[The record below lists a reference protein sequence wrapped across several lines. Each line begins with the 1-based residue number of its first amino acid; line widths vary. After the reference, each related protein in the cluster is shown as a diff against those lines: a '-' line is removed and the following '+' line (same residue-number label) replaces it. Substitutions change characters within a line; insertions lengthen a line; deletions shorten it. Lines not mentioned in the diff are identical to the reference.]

1 MLVYSLVVDLMVCP
15 PKQLASLGAWEARL
29 ITKGGLPVG
38 SEGFRSVNQGS
49 LSFNHPLSA
58 VATLLRCC
66 DLAGNA
72 YFQGI
77 GTAFGLE
84 VIT

>member
-1 MLVYSLVVDLMVCP
+1 MLASGWTAPCSW
-15 PKQLASLGAWEARL
+15 QLTCFSLGAWEARL